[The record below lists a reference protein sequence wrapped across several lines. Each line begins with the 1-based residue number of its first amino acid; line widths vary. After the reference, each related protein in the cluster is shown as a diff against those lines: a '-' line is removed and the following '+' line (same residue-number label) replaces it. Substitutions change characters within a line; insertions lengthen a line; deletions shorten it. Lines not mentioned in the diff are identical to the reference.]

1 MALTRGYSFSP
12 NSVEVQKDD
21 EDEDKDEKDVQ
32 ALQDQARWEM
42 NNFVS
47 RALAAD
53 SKDKVRRPARLRFLG
68 YFINDDVA
76 RCVQQTGPT
85 VGILQRAWVKVS
97 RVS

>member
-1 MALTRGYSFSP
+1 MALTTTRGSSFSP
-12 NSVEVQKDD
+12 NGVEVQKDD

-53 SKDKVRRPARLRFLG
+53 SKDKVRRPALLRFFG
-68 YFINDDVA
+68 YFY
-76 RCVQQTGPT
+76 
-85 VGILQRAWVKVS
+85 K
-97 RVS
+97 